1 MAPEKLRKRRIAA
14 VRAVLKKKNLP
25 DDMRRYWMRVLQL
38 LHGWSV
44 INKPS

>member
-14 VRAVLKKKNLP
+14 VRAVLKEKNLP
-25 DDMRRYWMRVLQL
+25 DDMRRHCMRVLQL